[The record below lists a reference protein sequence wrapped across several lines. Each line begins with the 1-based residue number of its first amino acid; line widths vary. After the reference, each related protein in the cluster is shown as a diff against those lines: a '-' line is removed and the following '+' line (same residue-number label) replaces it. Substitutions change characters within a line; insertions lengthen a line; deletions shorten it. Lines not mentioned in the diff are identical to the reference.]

1 MPLLP
6 SLISEFEIEMTRADM
21 VFRIS
26 SRGKTRNP
34 DAEFSIP
41 DTVQAKVDSRK
52 ALEAMIFRPRF
63 RGNRWRMLRG
73 ITMTYWYP
81 PEK

>member
-1 MPLLP
+1 
-6 SLISEFEIEMTRADM
+6 
-21 VFRIS
+21 
-26 SRGKTRNP
+26 
-34 DAEFSIP
+34 
-41 DTVQAKVDSRK
+41 QAKVDSRK
-52 ALEAMIFRPRF
+52 ALEAMTFRPRF